1 MNNNLSTEKSSL
13 FDIIE
18 VNDTKFKNWEE
29 IIDYLQGIFVSNGY
43 ATEDYFQ
50 YIKKDLV
57 ENDFYMLILPGLVLL
72 HSAPEHGAIKNAFHF
87 MKLSNPI
94 NFGSHINNP
103 VHICITFSAI
113 SSDNHIQ
120 SIQKIAYML
129 MNKNFVNEIKNA
141 DSLEKIK
148 EIIKNNEDKY

>member
-1 MNNNLSTEKSSL
+1 MSSNLLTERSDL

-18 VNDTKFKNWEE
+18 VNDTKYKNWEE
-29 IIDYLQGIFVSNGY
+29 VIDYLQAVFVSNGY
-43 ATEDYFQ
+43 ATKDYFQ
-50 YIKKDLV
+50 YIKTDLI
-57 ENDFYMLILPGLVLL
+57 ENEFYMLIVPGLVLL
-72 HSAPEHGAIKNAFHF
+72 HSSPAHGAIKNAFHF

-94 NFGSHINNP
+94 TFGDHINNP
-103 VHICITFSAI
+103 VHVCITFSAI

-129 MNKNFVNEIKNA
+129 MNKNFVNEIKKA